1 MTKINMAELRRG
13 MRFMTSR
20 NTLIAK
26 KYAPAVMTGVG
37 VVGVVGSAVLACR
50 ETLKAEAVVDE
61 ARKMLSTVHEAREV
75 ANDKD
80 YTPTDYKKDL
90 TVVYMRAAS
99 SFIKLYAPSLVLGAI
114 SISLIIGGQH
124 IMWQRNAAI
133 AAAYTGLKD
142 AYDRYRGQVVEEY
155 GDGADK
161 AVYAKAVD
169 PVKTEES
176 DDRVDSNGVSP
187 YARFFDEYNPHW
199 TKNADM
205 NLTFLRMQEAY
216 FNDKLKANGHLF
228 LNEVYDALAIPRSK
242 AGAITGW
249 IWGGDGDDY
258 VDFGIYRDDSPA
270 RRDFVNGYERSI
282 LLDFNVDGVIYDLI

>member
-26 KYAPAVMTGVG
+26 KYAPAVMTGAG

-61 ARKMLSTVHEAREV
+61 AREMLSTVHEAREV

-90 TVVYMRAAS
+90 TVVYMRAAA

-161 AVYAKAVD
+161 VVYAKAVD